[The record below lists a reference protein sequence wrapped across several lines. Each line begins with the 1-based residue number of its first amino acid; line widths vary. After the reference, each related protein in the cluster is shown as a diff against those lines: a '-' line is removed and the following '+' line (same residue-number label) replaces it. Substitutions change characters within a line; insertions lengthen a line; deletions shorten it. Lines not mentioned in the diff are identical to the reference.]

1 MKTIIRNATVVNEGE
16 RFEASVLISDGII
29 ERIERNGDIDQPNAS
44 VVDAKGAFLL
54 PGAIDDHVHMRDPG
68 LTHKATM
75 ESETAAAA
83 AGGVTS
89 VLDMPNV
96 LPQTT
101 TIALVNE
108 RHKLAKGKCHVNYA
122 FYLGAT
128 SNNIEEVLRA
138 DEPHIPGVKLFMG
151 SSTGN
156 MLVDNEQGLRRIF
169 RECPTILMTHCESSE
184 RINRRTKEVQKEF
197 GEDPD
202 ITHHPEIR
210 DEEACY
216 QSTALA
222 VQLAKESG
230 TRLHVAHLSTAR
242 ELDLFSP
249 ENPHIT
255 AEACVPHLIFTQ
267 DDYHT
272 LGTRIKCNPSIKRKE
287 DRDALRKALND
298 GRISLIATDHAPH
311 LLREKQGGCV
321 KAVSGMPMIQFS
333 LPAMLTLADEG
344 ILNIERVVEL
354 MCHAPARVFGIKQRG
369 FIREGYKADLVLV
382 RPTLHTVTDQEVK
395 SICGWTPLNEKT
407 LNWSVE
413 HTWVNGQLAWDGKH
427 VNAGTWGEALEFERH

>member
-156 MLVDNEQGLRRIF
+156 MLVDNEEGLSRIF

-184 RINRRTKEVQKEF
+184 RINKRTKEVQKEF
-197 GEDPD
+197 GEDPC
-202 ITHHPEIR
+202 IIHHPKIR

-272 LGTRIKCNPSIKRKE
+272 LGTRIKCNPSIKREE
-287 DRDALRKALND
+287 DRDALRQALND

-344 ILNIERVVEL
+344 ILSIERVVEL

-382 RPTLHTVTDQEVK
+382 RPTLHTITDQEVK
-395 SICGWTPLNEKT
+395 SICGWTPLNGKT

-413 HTWVNGQLAWDGKH
+413 HTWVNGQLA
-427 VNAGTWGEALEFERH
+427 

>member
-156 MLVDNEQGLRRIF
+156 MLVDNEEGLSRIF

-184 RINRRTKEVQKEF
+184 RINKRTKEVQKEF
-197 GEDPD
+197 GEDPC
-202 ITHHPEIR
+202 IIHHPEIR

-242 ELDLFSP
+242 ELELFTT
-249 ENPHIT
+249 EKPHIT

-287 DRDALRKALND
+287 DRDALRQALND

-344 ILNIERVVEL
+344 ILSIERVVEL

-369 FIREGYKADLVLV
+369 FIREGYKADLALV
-382 RPTLHTVTDQEVK
+382 RPTLHTITDQEVK
-395 SICGWTPLNEKT
+395 SICGWTPLNGKT

-413 HTWVNGQLAWDGKH
+413 HTWVNGQLAWDGKE
-427 VNAGTWGEALEFERH
+427 VNASAWGEALEFERH